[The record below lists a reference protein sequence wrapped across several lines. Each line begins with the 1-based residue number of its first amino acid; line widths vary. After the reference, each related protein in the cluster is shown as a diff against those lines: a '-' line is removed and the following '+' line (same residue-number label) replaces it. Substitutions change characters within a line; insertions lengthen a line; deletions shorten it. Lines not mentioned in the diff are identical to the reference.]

1 MEMDSSVAIDII
13 TKVSTS
19 EEINDTENVNEIGTS
34 VVEPSTKVIASSEES
49 KQEKEKEITKPRM
62 VQFHRHIA
70 KDIARL
76 CNENPSKD
84 MVTVLTNDTNN
95 SFSQRPTE
103 LVKYL
108 KELSNL
114 FFSTFEILLEKGHQT
129 NFQL

>member
-70 KDIARL
+70 KDIAKIWA
-76 CNENPSKD
+76 PYSP
-84 MVTVLTNDTNN
+84 MTPIIHSVNDLQNW
-95 SFSQRPTE
+95 SS
-103 LVKYL
+103 
-108 KELSNL
+108 
-114 FFSTFEILLEKGHQT
+114 I
-129 NFQL
+129 